1 MCVGGDLLSSA
12 RFCLGVFF
20 LSLFCVRN
28 ASYSAL
34 KFQIQQ
40 KQQQAEQDTGLL
52 HSNAALLTGSTL
64 THAQARFQIIARTPF
79 ALRHNYATSLVLQ
92 SHTHRSDL
100 ARPILLF
107 IGRSLSRLPA
117 HPSISSLDRAI
128 IVAPCTRALVRDSV
142 WLHRSSS
149 ASHPIR
155 AHHHHRH
162 HQALAGTSSASAC
175 ATDSSASSVSSSAV
189 LLSSTLATVGVA
201 ATLGAPL
208 PGHPTAVA
216 APPL

>member
-1 MCVGGDLLSSA
+1 MEFPYVCRRRPPSHHSALLFGG
-12 RFCLGVFF
+12 V
-20 LSLFCVRN
+20 LSLSVLRSECLLLRPEVPGTADSNRQ
-28 ASYSAL
+28 S
-34 KFQIQQ
+34 K
-40 KQQQAEQDTGLL
+40 TGLL

-79 ALRHNYATSLVLQ
+79 ALRHNYATSLVPAVTL
-92 SHTHRSDL
+92 HRSL
-100 ARPILLF
+100 ARPTLLF
-107 IGRSLSRLPA
+107 IARPGA
-117 HPSISSLDRAI
+117 HPSISSSDRAI

-175 ATDSSASSVSSSAV
+175 AMDSSASSVSSSAV
-189 LLSSTLATVGVA
+189 LLSSTLATGGVA